1 MRISVFLIIVFLL
14 FSCSE
19 QMQVE
24 KRNNV
29 IYLADA
35 IANPIKMNLSE
46 IVDSLTFIPMDSEP
60 SIKDRMFIGYSKPYI
75 IVYPA
80 SVFNMQGQFL
90 KRIGSLGQGPGEESN
105 SWGYSVY
112 YDEDKDLFYTKG
124 DKIIQ
129 FNKNGVFT
137 GTEIRVTYRNK
148 EQDNKVSAG
157 LKSPYE
163 FVRSGK
169 YNVLINYPDSAFW
182 IDKNLQTVKKERLIP
197 NELFLN
203 SPGGRVSMPYTFF
216 TRNDTSFYFNCYTDE
231 ISAITE
237 EGMKRKWKLDLGQE
251 KADNRCF
258 LNYEKQLIEDE
269 MVKIIRGSARNP
281 ASMKIIAEN
290 SKLAKLIDGKKW
302 INKAWESDR
311 YILINWT
318 ELLAFQEYRSGRNTT
333 YWAIYDKKEQK
344 TSAINYLFND
354 MDGCVDFSPSNAI
367 IGVNDGILMTSI
379 WPYTI
384 HEYVQKKKEKGE
396 PIDSRLKALI
406 ENYNEEDNPILVL
419 AYLKK

>member
-90 KRIGSLGQGPGEESN
+90 KRIGSLGQGPGEESS